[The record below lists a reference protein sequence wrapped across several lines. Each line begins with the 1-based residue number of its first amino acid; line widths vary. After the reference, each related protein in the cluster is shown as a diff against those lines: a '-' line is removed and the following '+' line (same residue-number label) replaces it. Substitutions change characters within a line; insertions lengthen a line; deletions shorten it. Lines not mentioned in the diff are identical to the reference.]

1 MEMKSGEPVQIAA
14 GLYAHWAAF
23 ADLSPHDVHDLLQL
37 RQSVFVIEQDCLYP
51 DIDGKDP
58 TALHLLARTD
68 DGAALAGAL
77 RLFLADVD
85 GGEARIGRIV
95 VEKTF
100 RGTGLGRKLLS
111 AGIEKARSAVP
122 GCAIV
127 LSAQAHLEV
136 FYKSLG
142 FQAES
147 EIYLE
152 DGIPHIDMA
161 LRVSDEG
168 ASG

>member
-1 MEMKSGEPVQIAA
+1 MQIVA

-68 DGAALAGAL
+68 NGEALAGAL

-95 VEKTF
+95 VEKSF

-111 AGIEKARSAVP
+111 AGIEKARSAAS

-136 FYKSLG
+136 FYQSLG

-161 LRVSDEG
+161 LRGSDG
-168 ASG
+168 SASG